1 MIKSC
6 LCVVLVL
13 LCILQV
19 CPLSFHDRPTH
30 DAEISGI
37 DRDEVAFKEFERRFK
52 KTYKNK
58 NQEEGKKDNFK

>member
-1 MIKSC
+1 
-6 LCVVLVL
+6 
-13 LCILQV
+13 V

-37 DRDEVAFKEFERRFK
+37 DRNEVAFKEFERRFK

-58 NQEEGKKDNFK
+58 KQEAGKKDNFK